1 MPRHTLH
8 IAQNKRSGDAVRLAG
23 TPPCDDNGGVRTDK
37 LRQSFR
43 LVKVYFL
50 FRHVIILLILRLI
63 SKTSNSIIMIAHWY
77 VYVTM
82 GVMAFLLSLILDK
95 FQLIKSKPLRN
106 FIVIMVSVIIAWV
119 IFDLLLG
126 TE

>member
-1 MPRHTLH
+1 
-8 IAQNKRSGDAVRLAG
+8 
-23 TPPCDDNGGVRTDK
+23 
-37 LRQSFR
+37 
-43 LVKVYFL
+43 
-50 FRHVIILLILRLI
+50 
-63 SKTSNSIIMIAHWY
+63 
-77 VYVTM
+77 M